1 VKAHRFILWVAAVC
15 LLLPVETSARKKGY
29 RLKVAGTTASS
40 NTYGITITEDG
51 DTTMEMIPGSFIVT
65 RNNKEVNKGYR
76 LNDIIFRGFDKTQNN
91 SKESFFITNKTDRT
105 LTGIALYIDY
115 RTPDGRQLHKRFI
128 RLRCKI
134 PAGETRKVDIKSWD
148 TQHSFYY
155 IKSVRSKKQ
164 KGNPFYVV
172 FNPIAYYLSK

>member
-1 VKAHRFILWVAAVC
+1 MKIRQLILCLAAVC
-15 LLLPVETSARKKGY
+15 LLLPFEASARKKGY
-29 RLKVAGTTASS
+29 RLKVAKTTASS
-40 NTYGITITEDG
+40 NTGITVTEDG
-51 DTTMEMIPGSFIVT
+51 DTTMAKIPSSFIVT
-65 RNNKEVNKGYR
+65 TDDKSGNKRYR
-76 LNDIIFRGFDKTQNN
+76 LNDILFRGFDKTQNN

-105 LTGIALYIDY
+105 LTGVSLYIDY